1 MTSTT
6 DSDRLLFLS
15 LKPEFAEG
23 ILSGKKTI
31 ELRRRPPLIDT
42 PTEALVYASSPTM
55 ALVGSCWVDDIVE
68 LAPWTLWRTFG
79 QMTGVSRRR
88 FMQYFEGCATA
99 HGLLLSRPSRL
110 PEAVGLGEIR
120 RAVGGFD
127 PPQSF
132 RYVDRAFDD
141 AVVNGRR

>member
-1 MTSTT
+1 MTSTNA
-6 DSDRLLFLS
+6 SDRLLFLS

-31 ELRRRPPLIDT
+31 ELRRRPPQIDT
-42 PTEALVYASSPTM
+42 PTKALVYASSPTM

-68 LAPWTLWRTFG
+68 LAPWTLWRMFG
-79 QMTGVSRRR
+79 PLTGVSRRR
-88 FMQYFEGCATA
+88 FMRYFDGCATA

-110 PEAVGLGEIR
+110 PAAVGLGEMR
-120 RAVGGFD
+120 RTLGGFN

-141 AVVNGRR
+141 AVANGRR